1 MANTRLRSE
10 LRLLTAG
17 AGVDLDL
24 PTGLRDLAEIAG
36 QEAGRQVELVLEGHL
51 SLPPVNRAVLLRTA
65 QEAVVNI
72 RKHAYATQV
81 EIRAVRRGDTLVPEV
96 PDAGAGRRPQW
107 APAARWR
114 DGVSG
119 LGAHARVGAG
129 AMRVIIADDHRIV
142 REGLKLILAHD
153 PSISIVAEVGDGA
166 ELLRVLESTEA
177 DVVLLDVRMPT
188 CSGLEVLERLQ
199 AAKMSARVIVLSM
212 YDDPA
217 HVRRALEA

>member
-36 QEAGRQVELVLEGHL
+36 QEAGLPVELVLDGDL

-81 EIRAVRRGDTLVPEV
+81 EIRAVRRGETFHTGSPTS
-96 PDAGAGRRPQW
+96 
-107 APAARWR
+107 ARWR
-114 DGVSG
+114 WPKPTRSICTRCRPIEAIGGG
-119 LGAHARVGAG
+119 L
-129 AMRVIIADDHRIV
+129 
-142 REGLKLILAHD
+142 
-153 PSISIVAEVGDGA
+153 S
-166 ELLRVLESTEA
+166 
-177 DVVLLDVRMPT
+177 
-188 CSGLEVLERLQ
+188 
-199 AAKMSARVIVLSM
+199 
-212 YDDPA
+212 
-217 HVRRALEA
+217 